1 MLARHPIY
9 HDWVPRIQK
18 ANTAVL
24 MFVCYYNT
32 KRMKFFNF
40 FKKKQKYKDYLSS
53 ENSLV
58 YERIAEELN
67 NNAQHVYELAHGKT
81 CRCYDDFV
89 IVEHLY
95 RHGILHRTSYK

>member
-1 MLARHPIY
+1 M
-9 HDWVPRIQK
+9 PRIQ
-18 ANTAVL
+18 NNDTAVL
-24 MFVCYYNT
+24 MFVCHYNNT

-40 FKKKQKYKDYLSS
+40 FKKKHKYKDYLSS
-53 ENSLV
+53 EKSLV

-67 NNAQHVYELAHGKT
+67 NDAQHVYEIAHGKG

-95 RHGILHRTSYK
+95 RHGILHRKSYK

>member
-1 MLARHPIY
+1 
-9 HDWVPRIQK
+9 
-18 ANTAVL
+18 
-24 MFVCYYNT
+24 
-32 KRMKFFNF
+32 MKFINF